1 MANIKIKV
9 KKTSEEEIEISIP
22 AFRKES
28 DWIFYKILS
37 EDSLIKVAVY
47 GYGATIV
54 KYKNDAYEVGRAINH
69 SKSNEAEFSDGLKRA
84 RRQINKVLLDVT
96 DHIETEPE
104 PVMQN

>member
-37 EDSLIKVAVY
+37 EDCLIKVIVY

-54 KYKNDAYEVGRAINH
+54 EYKNDAYEVGRAINH
-69 SKSNEAEFSDGLKRA
+69 SESNEAEFSEGLIRA
-84 RRQINKVLLDVT
+84 TGKINKILLDFT
-96 DHIETEPE
+96 DQVAIYDAL
-104 PVMQN
+104 MGL